1 MKNARKTAIYYNP
14 YNVIN
19 TVIEFVDK
27 ANHGIDA
34 CVDYTRPSLTVD
46 IAALKKA
53 FIDAKERGVKLRYV
67 TEITSDN
74 VSYCKELMNTI
85 NVDELRHI
93 DGIKGNFYV
102 SENEYVAPATFH
114 HKGRPASH
122 IIYSNVKEIVEHQQY
137 VFESFWNRAIPA
149 QQRIKEIEEGV
160 IHYQTKIVDNPNEII
175 KEISRLTADSYKL
188 ATCLAPGGMQYSHN
202 HFFDI
207 KKKLLDKQKVGEH
220 KGIRY
225 ITNINKQNVHLAK
238 LYLEHGIQI
247 KHIKNLPA
255 MSFGV
260 SDKEVAVTIE
270 NMESGK
276 PIHSLLVSNEPLYLK
291 HFASTFEEL
300 WKNGTDVADR
310 IREIEQGFE
319 SSDIEII
326 ENPRQAIKR
335 AQQIIK
341 SAQHEVLRIYP
352 SLNAFR
358 RQVRIGAVDLF
369 REVLEHGAK
378 VRILIP
384 ADEEQI
390 THIVDETALEL
401 PQLDIRSID
410 KSLQTQ
416 MGILVVD
423 RKESLIIELRDD
435 TKENYYDAA
444 GLAAYSNSTPI
455 ALSYVSIFE
464 SLWKQGELYEQ
475 LKAYNMMQRDFI
487 NIAAHE
493 LRTPIQPILGLSQVV
508 SPRVGVEEREHMSV
522 IIRNAKRLQRL
533 TENILDIT
541 KIDNHTL
548 KLQKEIF
555 NLSDLISSIAQDYR
569 NQINNSN
576 LRLVCNFEEKQGED
590 NNDAAIFVQADK
602 SRLTQVISNLLSNAI
617 KFTKEGTICLD
628 IEKKVREIE
637 KGKKQEE
644 AIITVRDTGMGID
657 SELLDR
663 LFSKFV
669 TKSKK
674 EAGGTGLGLFISK
687 SIIEAHEGTIHAEN
701 NPDGKGATFSFTLP
715 IVRNANSVVNSS
727 EEEGN

>member
-1 MKNARKTAIYYNP
+1 MRNSRKTAIYYNP

-27 ANHGIDA
+27 ANQRIDA

-46 IAALKKA
+46 IEILKKA

-74 VSYCKELMNTI
+74 VSYCKELINTI

-114 HKGRPASH
+114 HKGKPASH

-137 VFESFWNRAIPA
+137 VFESFWNKAIPA

-188 ATCLAPGGMQYSHN
+188 SICLAPGGMQYSYD

-225 ITNINKQNVHLAK
+225 ITNINKQNIHLAK
-238 LYLEHGIQI
+238 SYLDHGTQI

-270 NMESGK
+270 NMESGE

-291 HFASTFEEL
+291 HFTSTFEEL
-300 WKNGTDVADR
+300 WKNGADVTDR
-310 IREIEQGFE
+310 IREIEQGVE

-341 SAQHEVLRIYP
+341 LAQHEVLRIYP

-358 RQVRIGAVDLF
+358 RQVRIGAIDLF
-369 REVLEHGAK
+369 REVLEQGAK
-378 VRILIP
+378 VRILVP

-390 THIVDETALEL
+390 THIVDETPLGL
-401 PQLDIRSID
+401 PQLEIRSID

-508 SPRVGVEEREHMSV
+508 SPRVGEEEREHMSV

-533 TENILDIT
+533 TENILDVT

-548 KLQKEIF
+548 KLQKERF
-555 NLSDLISSIAQDYR
+555 NLNDLVSSIAQDYR

-576 LRLVCNFEEKQGED
+576 LQLVCNFEEKQRED
-590 NNDAAIFVQADK
+590 NNNAAIFVHADK

-628 IEKKVREIE
+628 IQKKVRETE
-637 KGKKQEE
+637 KGTKQEE
-644 AIITVRDTGMGID
+644 AIITVRDTGIGIE

-669 TKSKK
+669 SKSKK
-674 EAGGTGLGLFISK
+674 DVGGTGLGLFISK
-687 SIIEAHEGTIHAEN
+687 SIIEAHDGTIRAEN
-701 NPDGKGATFSFTLP
+701 NPDRKGATFSFTLP
-715 IVRNANSVVNSS
+715 IVTVNVQDSW
-727 EEEGN
+727 